1 LCNPTP
7 GRYNPGMMASTNPD
21 FDNLFGRQQRDGVR
35 VVLTGQVGL
44 DKKAFVERVI
54 ALAAE
59 NGVEITPFHVG
70 DRMYAEAPDVKPGR
84 ILDLP
89 KPRLDA
95 LRRSVFK
102 DLLVLAEQKPNI
114 IVNTHATFRWKHGL
128 FHAYDF
134 DQMKAFD
141 ADLYVTF
148 VDNVDAVHERLA
160 RDHDV
165 NHTLKDILV
174 WREEEIVVTESMAEA
189 VRGYGHA
196 MILARAD
203 EADSARTL
211 YRLMFENQ
219 RKRVYPSFP
228 MTHVMDMPEVLA
240 EIDTFRDAL
249 AEHFITFD
257 PGDLD
262 EKRLLFE
269 AGEATKTGARTI
281 TIDVNGKSITLD
293 VADVTAVA
301 GDIDGQIYARD
312 FKLVDQSDMIVSF
325 VPELPDGKP
334 GLSSGVE
341 RELQHAWENTKEVYV
356 VWKPACE
363 PSPFITE
370 TATEVFASVEEALQ
384 YFQKKGYIGDFQLDL
399 LKAREAPRE
408 RGRFG

>member
-1 LCNPTP
+1 MRRMT
-7 GRYNPGMMASTNPD
+7 ADSTNTTGH
-21 FDNLFGRQQRDGVR
+21 LFSGKRHAGVR
-35 VVLTGQVGL
+35 AVLTGQVGL
-44 DKKAFVERVI
+44 DKKDFVTKVVQ
-54 ALAAE
+54 LAKQR
-59 NGVEITPFHVG
+59 GKVVEAFHVG
-70 DRMYAEAPDVKPGR
+70 DRMYAEAPDIVAGR

-89 KPRLDA
+89 KTRLDA

-102 DLLVLAEQKPNI
+102 DLLALGDRADGI

-134 DQMKAFD
+134 DQMVAFD
-141 ADLYVTF
+141 ADLYVTL
-148 VDNVDAVHERLA
+148 VDNVDAVHERLE
-160 RDHDV
+160 REHDV

-174 WREEEIVVTESMAEA
+174 WREEEIVVTEALAEST
-189 VRGYGHA
+189 RGYGHA
-196 MILARAD
+196 YILARGD
-203 EADSARTL
+203 DRVTTESL
-211 YRLMFENQ
+211 YRLMFESH

-240 EIDTFRDAL
+240 EIDSFRDII

-269 AGEATKTGARTI
+269 AAEASKRGEEQFRVTANDREM
-281 TIDVNGKSITLD
+281 SLD
-293 VADVTAVA
+293 VGDVTRVA
-301 GDIDGQIYARD
+301 RDIDGQIYARD
-312 FKLVDQSDMIVSF
+312 FKLIDQSDLIVSY
-325 VPELPDGKP
+325 VPEMPGGKP

-370 TATEVFASVEEALQ
+370 TATKVFAGVDQALRF
-384 YFQKKGYIGDFQLDL
+384 FQDAGYVGDVQLDL
-399 LKAREAPRE
+399 LNKKQAPRE